1 MFSKACEYGIR
12 AAIHIALQS
21 QRGTRCSLKNIAI
34 AIDSPVA
41 FTAKTLQLLA
51 KNEIIHSVKGPKG
64 GYEIPNKKLQ
74 TTSLSQIVEAI
85 DGDEIYNGC
94 GLGLKKCNASRTCP
108 LHNEFKTIRGD
119 LKTMLQTTTIQALAN
134 GLDSGTTFLK
144 R

>member
-12 AAIHIALQS
+12 ATIHIALQS
-21 QRGTRCSLKNIAI
+21 QQGNRSSLKGIAI

-51 KNEIIHSVKGPKG
+51 KNEIINSVKGPKG
-64 GYEIPNKKLQ
+64 GYEIPGQKLQ
-74 TTSLSQIVEAI
+74 TITLSQIVEAI

-94 GLGLKKCNASRTCP
+94 GLGLKKCNALKPCP
-108 LHNEFKTIRGD
+108 LHNEFKTIRDD
-119 LKTMLQTTTIQALAN
+119 LKTMLQTTTVQALAN
-134 GLDSGTTFLK
+134 GLDSGLTFLK